1 VPDPAARLGWDAI
14 IGRRLQQS
22 FLSTRARKR
31 QIVDVVRSTCGI
43 QAQSPP
49 AAELALGLRVDLLT
63 RDDVRTGLADRGALV
78 RTFGPRDTVH
88 LLPAADLGLWMAARR
103 AVPIGR
109 RWTAPW
115 AISPGRAAKLLDAVD
130 AALAD
135 GPLERSELA
144 AAASKRAG
152 AWAEERLAAGRADL
166 IALAG
171 IAGVLCFGPPRGSR
185 VTFVRAADW
194 VGDQTPPD
202 PRDALRE
209 IVRRYLHAYGPARS
223 KDIAA
228 WYAPKLLTAEDCARL
243 LAELGDEVVEVTVG
257 RTSAHMLRGDLDAA
271 AEAPSVRLV
280 SRYDCYLLG
289 SRFGRQHLVARDVH
303 RRLAAHP
310 RGRYE
315 GSAGHNCVLVDGR
328 VQGMWEPRLL
338 DDRVE
343 ARVEMFAPTD
353 SAERQ
358 MLDREAER
366 LAAFYERP
374 AELVTAELDQPS

>member
-1 VPDPAARLGWDAI
+1 VDGGPEGGSHRPAVDGAVGHLARAG
-14 IGRRLQQS
+14 G
-22 FLSTRARKR
+22 
-31 QIVDVVRSTCGI
+31 
-43 QAQSPP
+43 
-49 AAELALGLRVDLLT
+49 E
-63 RDDVRTGLADRGALV
+63 
-78 RTFGPRDTVH
+78 
-88 LLPAADLGLWMAARR
+88 AARR
-103 AVPIGR
+103 SR
-109 RWTAPW
+109 C
-115 AISPGRAAKLLDAVD
+115 
-130 AALAD
+130 
-135 GPLERSELA
+135 GP
-144 AAASKRAG
+144 
-152 AWAEERLAAGRADL
+152 
-166 IALAG
+166 
-171 IAGVLCFGPPRGSR
+171 
-185 VTFVRAADW
+185 
-194 VGDQTPPD
+194 
-202 PRDALRE
+202 
-209 IVRRYLHAYGPARS
+209 
-223 KDIAA
+223 
-228 WYAPKLLTAEDCARL
+228 
-243 LAELGDEVVEVTVG
+243 
-257 RTSAHMLRGDLDAA
+257 LDAA

-343 ARVEMFAPTD
+343 VRVETFAPTD